1 MLYAKNFISAG
12 MICSAVLAAAV
23 LTGCRSATIPV
34 SVTVPGEFN
43 LSGISKIAMV
53 NFNTIPSDPLTGVYA
68 ADAETR
74 AIVQNMVASAFYK
87 SKMYQVAN
95 LDIEKSIASAHSQS
109 KIVDRYN
116 AVIYGRLWWQISPE
130 YRISYPKKFTLETWA
145 NVRYSTGQ
153 TNPITKKPI
162 YAVAHV
168 TRRMRDVLENMYFR
182 AWNANLMLS
191 LSIYKI
197 NHNGLLEKTTET
209 FAVASQNFLVDN
221 GSFSTEFVPIGEDS
235 NTRANRLK
243 ADTEKKSTFGSLF
256 TSNKIAKDVS
266 GRFVAVQKSTAIP
279 AMLQMKLMLGEK
291 LATNLVNRFTPSQI
305 VFNLSCDFSDDK
317 LFNLMKDGAF
327 KGVREYVNYT
337 IRKNAGNKIAEK
349 IDPLD
354 DPKAYPVPKFINPA
368 KDPEK
373 ITDKMVVKAAKN
385 HIEYL
390 YALAISEEAMG
401 EYDRAV
407 ETYRYIFKLDPAK
420 EYAQGISRC
429 LFALGMNDRV
439 NEKARAKR
447 DAAKKASLK

>member
-12 MICSAVLAAAV
+12 MICSAVLAASV
-23 LTGCRSATIPV
+23 FTGCRSATIPV

-43 LSGISKIAMV
+43 LSGVSKIALV
-53 NFNTIPSDPLTGVYA
+53 KFNTLPNDPLTGVYA
-68 ADAETR
+68 ADAGTR

-109 KIVDRYN
+109 KIADRYN

-130 YRISYPKKFTLETWA
+130 YRISYPEKFTLETWRNEKYA
-145 NVRYSTGQ
+145 TGQ
-153 TNPITKKPI
+153 TNPITKEPI

-168 TRRMRDVLENMYFR
+168 TQRMRDVLETMYFR

-221 GSFSTEFVPIGEDS
+221 GQFSTEFVPIGEDS
-235 NTRANRLK
+235 NNRANRLK
-243 ADTEKKSTFGSLF
+243 ADTEKKSSFASFF
-256 TSNKIAKDVS
+256 TSEKKAKDVS
-266 GRFVAVQKSTAIP
+266 GRFTAVQNSTAMP
-279 AMLQMKLMLGEK
+279 AMLQLKLMLAEQ
-291 LATNLVNRFTPSQI
+291 LTNNLVSRLAPSQV

-327 KGVREYVNYT
+327 KAAREYVNYT

-354 DPKAYPVPKFINPA
+354 DPKAYPVPRFINPA

-373 ITDKMVVKAAKN
+373 ITDKMVTKAAKK
-385 HIEYL
+385 HIDYL

-407 ETYRYIFKLDPAK
+407 ETYRYIFNLDPSK

-439 NEKARAKR
+439 KEKARAQK